1 MRTIAEQCFEQNQ
14 SWMYTKVVDTNCGRL
29 RVEIRRNAYDAQ
41 SYAKIDKWNGEIWNF
56 VHSIP
61 ITSCLCQSISYVME
75 NVTKEDF
82 QADAMILIS
91 VALDIVWD

>member
-14 SWMYTKVVDTNCGRL
+14 SWMYIYVGEVDGVRL

-56 VHSIP
+56 VHSMP
-61 ITSCLCQSISYVME
+61 ITSCYCKRISYVME

-82 QADAMILIS
+82 QADAMTLIS
-91 VALDIVWD
+91 VALDIVGN